1 MSAEADPELAGLR
14 KLLSTPGP
22 VYNAILT
29 IPDPGVAA
37 ILGWSGFHYVVIDAE
52 HAPFTLESMRAC
64 VDALAASPAAS
75 VIRLA
80 ANDPVHIKQAVDL
93 GVDGVQVPSVRD
105 GEAAAAAVR
114 GARYSPAGSRG
125 VGMGH
130 AARYGSN
137 LEEYLGAANARV
149 AVLAMIE
156 DRAGVE
162 NAAQIAA
169 VEGLDGVVIG
179 PYDLSAD
186 LGLLGQLDHPTVQ
199 AAFDHVIEACVAA
212 GTKVGSLGGVAALA
226 RRGVTLF
233 TCFADGP
240 ALGSSARQ
248 AMTDASAAWAAQ

>member
-1 MSAEADPELAGLR
+1 VNAGRGPELAGLR
-14 KLLSTPGP
+14 RLLHEPGP

-29 IPDPGVAA
+29 IPDPGAAA
-37 ILGWSGFHYVVIDAE
+37 ILGWSGFHYVVLDAE
-52 HAPFTLESMRAC
+52 HAPFTLESMRSC
-64 VDALAASPAAS
+64 VDALAASPAAA

-93 GVDGVQVPSVRD
+93 GVDGIQVPSVRD
-105 GEAAAAAVR
+105 AEAAAAAVS
-114 GARYSPAGSRG
+114 GARYSPEGSRG

-137 LEEYLGAANARV
+137 MEEYLAVANAKV

-156 DRAGVE
+156 DAVGVE
-162 NAAQIAA
+162 NAAAIAA

-186 LGLLGQLDHPTVQ
+186 LGLLGQLGHPTVQ
-199 AAFDHVIEACVAA
+199 AAFDHVIEACVTA
-212 GTKVGSLGGVAALA
+212 GTKIGTLGEVAALA

-233 TCFADGP
+233 TCFSDGP
-240 ALGSSARQ
+240 ALGASARQ
-248 AMTDASAAWAAQ
+248 AVADASAAWAAQ